1 MAKRD
6 QRPVDNGIHAQ
17 SEIVDR
23 LIIDHDVDHAI
34 RPDKAGGHRAN
45 VYDDAVR
52 GNPPNFQNSSLIFP
66 DNFSRDHRR
75 APQNA
80 DSWLQIARE
89 WTTVLSIFSGPKATR
104 RRKAA
109 LKCKKMD
116 DLSINSPIRESDMS
130 ANFDA
135 IDRKI
140 MRELVR
146 DARVSQAVLS
156 ERIGLSP
163 TACGRRLQRLEE
175 AGVIRGYSAE
185 IDAGSLG
192 YRMHV
197 IVNIT
202 LDRQSENALAAF
214 EKAISKCPDVVS
226 CYLMSGSDDYL
237 VQVQARDMEDYE
249 RIHSQHL
256 SRLPGV
262 ARLQSSFAM
271 RNVIKRGISAAA
283 LAG

>member
-1 MAKRD
+1 M
-6 QRPVDNGIHAQ
+6 PSG
-17 SEIVDR
+17 
-23 LIIDHDVDHAI
+23 LDV
-34 RPDKAGGHRAN
+34 
-45 VYDDAVR
+45 
-52 GNPPNFQNSSLIFP
+52 
-66 DNFSRDHRR
+66 
-75 APQNA
+75 
-80 DSWLQIARE
+80 
-89 WTTVLSIFSGPKATR
+89 
-104 RRKAA
+104 
-109 LKCKKMD
+109 
-116 DLSINSPIRESDMS
+116 
-130 ANFDA
+130 

-146 DARVSQAVLS
+146 DARISQVVLA
-156 ERIGLSP
+156 ERVGLSP
-163 TACGRRLQRLEE
+163 TACGRRLQQLEK
-175 AGVIRGYSAE
+175 AGVIRGYSAD

-202 LDRQSENALAAF
+202 LDRQSENALGAF
-214 EKAISKCPDVVS
+214 EKAISRCPDVVS

>member
-1 MAKRD
+1 
-6 QRPVDNGIHAQ
+6 
-17 SEIVDR
+17 
-23 LIIDHDVDHAI
+23 
-34 RPDKAGGHRAN
+34 
-45 VYDDAVR
+45 
-52 GNPPNFQNSSLIFP
+52 
-66 DNFSRDHRR
+66 
-75 APQNA
+75 
-80 DSWLQIARE
+80 
-89 WTTVLSIFSGPKATR
+89 
-104 RRKAA
+104 
-109 LKCKKMD
+109 
-116 DLSINSPIRESDMS
+116 MS
-130 ANFDA
+130 ADFDA

-146 DARVSQAVLS
+146 DARVSQVVLS

-163 TACGRRLQRLEE
+163 TACGRRLQQLEK

-202 LDRQSENALAAF
+202 LDRQSENTLAAF
-214 EKAISKCPDVVS
+214 EQAISRCPDVVS

-271 RNVIKRGISAAA
+271 RNVIKRGISTAA